1 MSVTRVGSVYA
12 KNKDDASYIQ
22 LFQAIIQRKPTRIQ
36 TVLKNSRL
44 STIDLTLALS
54 TAVELDNPAA
64 VKILLKNGANVLD
77 ADAHGRIALHKARTA
92 QMVKLLLKEKAEEQ
106 ILAKDKAGR
115 TPVEHMNRTGR
126 QPEAMA
132 ALIKANPKLVS
143 PLLETPTTDC
153 LKIEHPTAFFKQVSF
168 TKGYRKQSR

>member
-1 MSVTRVGSVYA
+1 MSVTKVNRVYG

-22 LFQAIIQRKPTRIQ
+22 LFQAIIQKKPTRMQ

-44 STIDLTLALS
+44 SKVDLTLALA

-64 VKILLKNGANVLD
+64 VKILLKNGADVLD
-77 ADAHGRIALHKARTA
+77 VDAHGRIALHKARTA
-92 QMVKLLLKEKAEEQ
+92 QMVKLLLKEKAKEQ
-106 ILAKDKAGR
+106 ILAKDKDGR

-126 QPEAMA
+126 QSEAMA

-143 PLLETPTTDC
+143 PLLERPTTDC
-153 LKIEHPTAFFKQVSF
+153 LKIEYPAAFFNKVSF
-168 TKGYRKQSR
+168 AKGYRK